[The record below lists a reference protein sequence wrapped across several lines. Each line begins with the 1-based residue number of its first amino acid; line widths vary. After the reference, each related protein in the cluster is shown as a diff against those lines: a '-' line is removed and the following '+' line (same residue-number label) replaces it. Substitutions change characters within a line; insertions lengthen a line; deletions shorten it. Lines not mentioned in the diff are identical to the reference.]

1 MKSHKSL
8 YVLCFVALSMI
19 LLPQA
24 AHAQCSLASFVGSF
38 YYQATGVPGITFGSA
53 DGTLTADG
61 LGGFTNVETTYSS
74 NTPDPHFILV
84 KNAHT
89 VGTYLINSDC
99 TGGLIFHPA
108 IGQLIEIHVDII
120 LDQALTGFYGVGT
133 DQPDFEGYTG
143 TQI

>member
-1 MKSHKSL
+1 MKSQTGL
-8 YVLCFVALSMI
+8 YVLCLVALSMI

-24 AHAQCSLASFVGSF
+24 AHAQCSLASLSGSF
-38 YYQATGVPGITFGSA
+38 YYQATGVPGITYGSA

-61 LGGFTNVETTYSS
+61 AGNFTNVETTYSS

-89 VGTYLINSDC
+89 VGTYLINTDC
-99 TGGLIFHPA
+99 TGTLVFHPA
-108 IGQLIEIHVDII
+108 TGQLIEIHVDII
-120 LDQALTGFYGVGT
+120 MDQGLTGFYGVGT

-143 TQI
+143 TFI